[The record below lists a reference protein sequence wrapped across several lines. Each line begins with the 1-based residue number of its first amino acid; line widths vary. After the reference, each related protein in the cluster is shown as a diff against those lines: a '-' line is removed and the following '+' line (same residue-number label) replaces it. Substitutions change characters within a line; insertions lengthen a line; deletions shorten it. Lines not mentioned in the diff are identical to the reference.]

1 MRATLPLMLLLAA
14 TPAAAAVALPVT
26 VEALARQADAVV
38 RGKVE
43 KRESRWAED
52 GRHIFTFVT
61 VRVGRVWRG
70 EAPGQVVL
78 RIRGGEVGDTGQRV
92 DGEAVFGDG
101 EEVVVFLVR
110 EDGGTFRVH
119 GLGLGK
125 FKVEGGEA
133 KPDLGHF
140 TFKRGLVPP
149 EERQVEAMPIAEL
162 ERRVRGLP

>member
-1 MRATLPLMLLLAA
+1 VRATAVLALLLSGEPALAA
-14 TPAAAAVALPVT
+14 LAPPVT

-61 VRVGRVWRG
+61 VHVRKVWRG
-70 EAPGQVVL
+70 EAPERVVV
-78 RIRGGEVGDTGQRV
+78 RVPGGEVGDVGQRV
-92 DGEAVFGDG
+92 DAAPAFDDG
-101 EEVVVFLVR
+101 EEVVLFVNR
-110 EDGGTFRVH
+110 EDGDTYRVH

-125 FKVEGGEA
+125 FRVEGAEA
-133 KPDLGHF
+133 RPDLRRF
-140 TFKRGLVPP
+140 TFTEGVVPP
-149 EERQVEAMPIAEL
+149 AERRVEAMPLEEL